1 MNTDKT
7 NYFYI
12 RLRHDFKNLMQEYS
26 NCTPSL
32 EACYTIITVLI
43 DDMISLGYDYEDIRS
58 LMLGYIQSY
67 EKYNE
72 DTKNKIVYVYKEY
85 DSKDPYTLESI
96 CVYSS
101 LFMARQVLK
110 YRVEKFFN
118 KKWDE
123 IKRDIT
129 SGDVLTEDFVKI
141 NKDGHFIYF
150 IIEGGFAV

>member
-1 MNTDKT
+1 
-7 NYFYI
+7 
-12 RLRHDFKNLMQEYS
+12 MQEYS

-43 DDMISLGYDYEDIRS
+43 DDMLSLGYDYEDIRS

-85 DSKDPYTLESI
+85 DSHNPYTLERI
-96 CVYSS
+96 GVYSS

-110 YRVEKFFN
+110 YRVENGMRLK
-118 KKWDE
+118 E
-123 IKRDIT
+123 ILLVEMI
-129 SGDVLTEDFVKI
+129 LQKI
-141 NKDGHFIYF
+141 L
-150 IIEGGFAV
+150 